1 MRVLFTR
8 VNFGKMRGS
17 EREDYQ
23 KVMIKIE
30 KSDRLNNLPPY
41 LFKEIDRQKEEVRK
55 QGIDIID
62 LGVGDP
68 DMPTPLHIIEAL
80 KKAASDPANHRYPS
94 YTGMHD
100 FNEAVAR
107 WYKRR
112 FNVDL
117 DPAKEV
123 VTLIGSKEG
132 IAHIPLA
139 FINNGD
145 LALVTSPGYPV
156 YDIGVKFAGGQT
168 YFMDLLKQNNFLPDL
183 GAVPKE
189 TARKAKMMF
198 INYPN
203 NPTSAVATREFFE
216 ETVAF
221 AESNNIIVCHDAAYT
236 EMAFDGYKPKSFL
249 EIAGAKDVGIEF
261 HSLSKTYNMTGWRIG
276 FAVGRAEVIQA
287 LGQVKSNIDSGV
299 FQAIQMAG
307 IAAMEGDQTCL
318 KETNREYASR
328 RDILVEGLVNLGFS
342 VQKPKATFYLW
353 IEVPQGYSSAKTAS
367 RLLTEAG
374 IVVTP
379 GNGFGAAGEG
389 YIRIA
394 LTVDKERLK
403 EVIERINSIGF

>member
-1 MRVLFTR
+1 
-8 VNFGKMRGS
+8 
-17 EREDYQ
+17 
-23 KVMIKIE
+23 MIRIE

-117 DPAKEV
+117 DSAKEV

-145 LALVTSPGYPV
+145 VALVTSPGYPV
-156 YDIGVKFAGGQT
+156 YDVAVKFAGGQT

-189 TARKAKMMF
+189 IAEKAKMMF

-203 NPTSAVATREFFE
+203 NPTSAVATGEFFKD
-216 ETVAF
+216 VVSF
-221 AESNNIIVCHDAAYT
+221 AEMNNIIVCHDAAYT

-249 EIAGAKDVGIEF
+249 ETGGAKDVGIEF

-276 FAVGRAEVIQA
+276 FAVGRAEIISA
-287 LGQVKSNIDSGV
+287 LGQVKSNIDSGA
-299 FQAIQMAG
+299 FQAVQIAG
-307 IAAMEGDQTCL
+307 IAALEGDQACVESMN
-318 KETNREYASR
+318 KEYTLR
-328 RDILVEGLVNLGFS
+328 RNILAEGLTDLGLI
-342 VQKPKATFYLW
+342 VEKPRATFYLW
-353 IEVPQGYSSAKTAS
+353 IEVPNGYTSAEFTS
-367 RLLTEAG
+367 RLLSKGG

-389 YIRIA
+389 YVRMA
-394 LTVDKERLK
+394 LTVGKERLK
-403 EVIERINSIGF
+403 EVIERIGSIGF